1 MWWMNMANS
10 SGSAPE
16 EDPQEEEVTEE
27 GEEGAE
33 EEEVDVGEEV
43 KDVLTP
49 IIPWAISIMFHAGVI
64 LLTIFVV
71 WTTGADK
78 IEDQEVIVPI
88 ARLSATP
95 GAPLSMKTSKNVSK
109 STSANATASMSRSV
123 SSAAAAG
130 TGAGAGAGFGSGSG
144 GGSGSGSGSG
154 AGAGGVI
161 GLGGGGG
168 SGGGKGSPF
177 GAGASGGSGFKATF
191 FGTGGNAKRLV
202 YMVDA
207 SGSLIDTLPFVVL
220 ELKRSINEL
229 SEQQEFTIIFFQ
241 GQEPKEV
248 PTPTKGLKKASGD
261 NKKKVIEWIDTE
273 QGNVIPAGLSNPV
286 KALKLALQYK
296 PQLMFL
302 LSDNITGQGRY
313 EVDQRQ
319 LLREIE
325 NANVAGT
332 KINTIQFIY
341 PDPLLR
347 VGMKA
352 TMQMIAER
360 SGGTYKYLDA
370 KELNI
375 Q

>member
-1 MWWMNMANS
+1 MWWMNMANT
-10 SGSAPE
+10 SGSSPE
-16 EDPQEEEVTEE
+16 EDPKSDEELEE
-27 GEEGAE
+27 DEEGAE
-33 EEEVDVGEEV
+33 EEEDVDVGEEV

-71 WTTGADK
+71 WTTGANK
-78 IEDQEVIVPI
+78 VEDQEVIVPI

-95 GAPLSMKTSKNVSK
+95 GAPLSMKVSK
-109 STSANATASMSRSV
+109 SMSKTSANATSSMSRSV

-130 TGAGAGAGFGSGSG
+130 TGAGAGFGSGSG
-144 GGSGSGSGSG
+144 GGTGTGSGSGTG
-154 AGAGGVI
+154 ASGGVI

-168 SGGGKGSPF
+168 AGGGKGSPF
-177 GAGASGGSGFKATF
+177 GSGVSGGSGFKATF

-248 PTPTKGLKKASGD
+248 PTPSKGLKKASAE
-261 NKKKVIEWIDTE
+261 NKKKVIEWIDTDS
-273 QGNVIPAGLSNPV
+273 GNIIPAGLSNPV

-352 TMQMIAER
+352 TMALIAER